1 MGHFSV
7 FFFTSCLVLISW
19 SLTDSGK
26 QVGFD
31 LVMRQEAGLFRQS
44 ELSVVL
50 QTLASHLY
58 SDVMKFVLVRMV
70 DLSSGGL
77 LLDSVN
83 EHCI

>member
-1 MGHFSV
+1 
-7 FFFTSCLVLISW
+7 
-19 SLTDSGK
+19 
-26 QVGFD
+26 
-31 LVMRQEAGLFRQS
+31 MRQEAGLFRQS

-50 QTLASHLY
+50 QTLTSHLY